1 MASHTGIGRRMIMSK
16 SVTFMAT
23 CLLVLLISV
32 DASTI
37 NIKNQCPQTITA
49 CSASQSAST
58 ACYVLGGGSGSQLID
73 VGSNWPGGIVW
84 GFPGSSGNP
93 VDGNN
98 AKPQANLAEFT
109 IGASGQDYYDI
120 SVVNAYNLPMQI
132 DAIGRAGSGTN
143 CGTIQ
148 CSIPNVTSFCQPPN
162 TLTGGPGNG
171 CYNHDGPNTGAPTQG
186 TQAFKNVCPET
197 ITFTT
202 DTTGTVY
209 GCSTGTNYEVVFC
222 Y

>member
-1 MASHTGIGRRMIMSK
+1 MIMSK

-84 GFPGSSGNP
+84 GFPGTAGIPLMAIMPNPKQTWQSSP
-93 VDGNN
+93 SALV
-98 AKPQANLAEFT
+98 
-109 IGASGQDYYDI
+109 
-120 SVVNAYNLPMQI
+120 
-132 DAIGRAGSGTN
+132 GRIIT
-143 CGTIQ
+143 
-148 CSIPNVTSFCQPPN
+148 TSA
-162 TLTGGPGNG
+162 L
-171 CYNHDGPNTGAPTQG
+171 
-186 TQAFKNVCPET
+186 
-197 ITFTT
+197 
-202 DTTGTVY
+202 
-209 GCSTGTNYEVVFC
+209 
-222 Y
+222 

>member
-1 MASHTGIGRRMIMSK
+1 MANTRIEGCKMGSK
-16 SVTFMAT
+16 SGAFMAT
-23 CLLVLLISV
+23 CLLVLLICV

-37 NIKNQCPQTITA
+37 NIKNQCSKPITA
-49 CSASQSAST
+49 CSASQTAST
-58 ACYVLGGGSGSQLID
+58 ACYVLGAGSGSQLID
-73 VGSNWPGGIVW
+73 VGSSWPGGIVW

-93 VDGNN
+93 GDGNN

-109 IGASGQDYYDI
+109 INGFSSQDSYDI

-132 DAIGRAGSGTN
+132 DAIGHTGSGTN

-148 CSIPNVTSFCQPPN
+148 CSIPNLNSFCQSPN
-162 TLTGGPGNG
+162 TLTGPPGDG
-171 CYNHDGPNTGAPTQG
+171 CYNHDGPNVSSG
-186 TQAFKNVCPET
+186 TSGTRAFKNMCPKT

-202 DTTGTVY
+202 DTVGTVY